1 MAGIHTDEQLGPIT
15 FHISLTLH
23 PHFILLPFSI
33 PSQWPPHHMQLLPK
47 GCAILWPYTPDNISI
62 PDSGCILAPLCLLPQ
77 PRMPRSPISASWY
90 TSYPSVQVCHYLHP
104 TDFYDHPGVTT
115 DPSPLHVSTVFCIH
129 HFALKF
135 PIPGSPTTS
144 ELHLPEGRS
153 HLLFILEASYIGLNS
168 VPPQIQVFP
177 RTPECNLMWK

>member
-1 MAGIHTDEQLGPIT
+1 MNNWVP
-15 FHISLTLH
+15 S
-23 PHFILLPFSI
+23 PFTS
-33 PSQWPPHHMQLLPK
+33 
-47 GCAILWPYTPDNISI
+47 
-62 PDSGCILAPLCLLPQ
+62 PLCSICTSSFFPSPSLPSGHHITCNYYPKAMLSSGHILQ
-77 PRMPRSPISASWY
+77 TTQASQTVDAYWHLCACSLSPECPGPQFLPAGTLVIL
-90 TSYPSVQVCHYLHP
+90 QVCHYLHP
-104 TDFYDHPGVTT
+104 TDFHDHPGVTT
-115 DPSPLHVSTVFCIH
+115 DPSPLHVSIVFCIH